1 MHRLLKGRP
10 LSPHLQIYRWELS
23 MVLSILH
30 RATGIVLSAGLI
42 ALTLWLLTVA
52 GGPSEFAAFRE
63 VSGSA
68 LGRVMLLGW
77 TFALFLHVGNGIR
90 HLAWDVGLGFSLP
103 AARVS
108 GWMVVTFAVVATGF
122 TWWCAQ

>member
-30 RATGIVLSAGLI
+30 RATGILLSAGLI
-42 ALTLWLLTVA
+42 AITYWLFAVA
-52 GGPSEFAAFRE
+52 AGPSEFAAFRDL
-63 VSGSA
+63 SGSG
-68 LGRVMLLGW
+68 LGRAALFGW
-77 TFALFLHVGNGIR
+77 AFALFLHVGNGIR

-108 GWMVVTFAVVATGF
+108 GWAVVVFAVVATGF